1 MSEAGAARR
10 SPSDLHFHPGHEA
23 PLSAPPEQAGV
34 TRLLHTADTHLGY
47 RQYHSPDRRDDF
59 MRAFERVVDDAIEA
73 DVDAVVHAGDLYHDR
88 RPDLPDLVGT
98 VEALSRLRDASI
110 PFLAVVGN
118 HESTRHGQWLDV
130 FERLGLAERLG
141 DTQRR
146 LGDVALYG
154 LDHVP
159 RSRRDDLEYEFAPH
173 DAPHAVLVAHGLF
186 TPFAHADWDTDEVLA
201 RSSVDF
207 DALLLGD
214 NHEPGVEQV
223 GDRGVWATY
232 SGSTERASASER
244 DGRGYNLVDFDADD
258 PGPSGVTVR
267 RRALSTREF
276 VFVDVDLAPGEGV
289 DRVRNRIRQHDC
301 NDAVV
306 IVRVEGDG
314 ESFAPAAV
322 EEAAIDVGAAIAR
335 VTDHREIEDEAETPD
350 VSFAD
355 PDEAVREQVR
365 EAGLSPAGA
374 DLDQT
379 VRATDVADSNVRD
392 RVERR
397 VRERIDEGL
406 EVFEGA
412 ADDEANGAAGETE
425 SETESEADNFDD
437 AAVADNAADPT
448 AADEPDDSDDSQ
460 VTMEDFS

>member
-1 MSEAGAARR
+1 MVPTVTDNSAESSRTVSPRHALVLVVLGVVIAG
-10 SPSDLHFHPGHEA
+10 
-23 PLSAPPEQAGV
+23 GV
-34 TRLLHTADTHLGY
+34 ALAENADTARNPWEESTITVTINNTVDQNDYEPLTRAAIEYWNNRLSELGY
-47 RQYHSPDRRDDF
+47 NGRFEFERDAADS
-59 MRAFERVVDDAIEA
+59 ADVIVRVVDDVGGSANGRA
-73 DVDAVVHAGDLYHDR
+73 PVTDG
-88 RPDLPDLVGT
+88 VGT
-98 VEALSRLRDASI
+98 
-110 PFLAVVGN
+110 
-118 HESTRHGQWLDV
+118 
-130 FERLGLAERLG
+130 
-141 DTQRR
+141 
-146 LGDVALYG
+146 
-154 LDHVP
+154 
-159 RSRRDDLEYEFAPH
+159 AP
-173 DAPHAVLVAHGLF
+173 
-186 TPFAHADWDTDEVLA
+186 TP
-201 RSSVDF
+201 
-207 DALLLGD
+207 
-214 NHEPGVEQV
+214 
-223 GDRGVWATY
+223 
-232 SGSTERASASER
+232 
-244 DGRGYNLVDFDADD
+244 
-258 PGPSGVTVR
+258 TV
-267 RRALSTREF
+267 
-276 VFVDVDLAPGEGV
+276 
-289 DRVRNRIRQHDC
+289 I
-301 NDAVV
+301 
-306 IVRVEGDG
+306 RVEWDG